1 MPEVIGIRVF
11 VFVLLYCG
19 RKATGEAS
27 YFRMGITDLAK

>member
-1 MPEVIGIRVF
+1 MPEVIGISVF

-19 RKATGEAS
+19 RKATGEVS